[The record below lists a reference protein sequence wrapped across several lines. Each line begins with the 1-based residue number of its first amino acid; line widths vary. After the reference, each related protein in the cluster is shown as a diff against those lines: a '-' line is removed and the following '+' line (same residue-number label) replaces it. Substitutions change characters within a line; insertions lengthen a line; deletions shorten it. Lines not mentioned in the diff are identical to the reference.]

1 MLLPLLQNVLRDV
14 GTKTAMGDYAY
25 APGDGATGMEMNPG
39 MQELPPE
46 PPPESVWDKYKMPAL
61 VAGGA
66 LLAGYGLHHH
76 FGGEDTAQVAEA
88 AGKAGGKPVAL
99 DAARAAGTDAA
110 NAQMGLKLTPED
122 FASAQGR
129 PAGLLNTRSPLI

>member
-25 APGDGATGMEMNPG
+25 APGDGATGMEMYPG
-39 MQELPPE
+39 MPEPPPE
-46 PPPESVWDKYKMPAL
+46 PPPESVWDKYKVPAL
-61 VAGGA
+61 AAGGA

-76 FGGEDTAQVAEA
+76 FGGDDAAQVAEA
-88 AGKAGGKPVAL
+88 AGNAGGKSTAL
-99 DAARAAGTDAA
+99 NAARAAGTDAA

-122 FASAQGR
+122 LASAQGR
-129 PAGLLNTRSPLI
+129 PEGLLNAKRSLI